1 MSNSNFHL
9 THDRF
14 WKKVTKI
21 SAQFKISSNASE
33 SLSQGIILVNICLW
47 RSREQ
52 RFQPWPPP
60 SQTGPPS
67 QLKISSNASEY
78 RASLSQVQEA
88 GQGLGPACCTLY
100 AAHCMLHTLCCTF
113 YATHSTLHTLRCS
126 LHAAHSML
134 LTSCC
139 SQHAAKH
146 CMLLILY
153 CIALLYPVAGTTGS
167 R

>member
-1 MSNSNFHL
+1 M
-9 THDRF
+9 F

-100 AAHCMLHTLCCTF
+100 AAHCMLHTLCC
-113 YATHSTLHTLRCS
+113 S
-126 LHAAHSML
+126 LHAAHNML
-134 LTSCC
+134 LNTACC
-139 SQHAAKH
+139 SS
-146 CMLLILY
+146 Y
-153 CIALLYPVAGTTGS
+153 IALHCFTRWPVLPGPGSLYSPSKPLNNFWIIIQNQNKMKRMQWTFQI
-167 R
+167 